1 MSIEKIKLIVKD
13 GTVKPVENKPI
24 PQIIPPQRKVAKKII
39 KNDPKKLEEALELFD
54 DVIEELEKKQTQRI
68 KENKKTEI
76 VKPVVVE
83 TKEIKSVIIEEVD
96 EDDTDSEKNND
107 LNEEKKIE
115 ARRKKRAKAK
125 RADKRL
131 KALKG
136 EKGDRGRDGSSGG
149 AVGTKGERGEKGEKG
164 DNGSD
169 GTSVIWR
176 GAYSPT
182 AGYTVLNA
190 VSYQGSSYICKV
202 ATVGNPPTNATY
214 WDTMASAG
222 DDGSGTIDYSLVIA
236 YSIALG

>member
-1 MSIEKIKLIVKD
+1 VIAPVP
-13 GTVKPVENKPI
+13 KPLK
-24 PQIIPPQRKVAKKII
+24 RII
-39 KNDPKKLEEALELFD
+39 KNDPKKLDEALDFFD
-54 DVIEELEKKQTQRI
+54 DVVNELEKKHAQQI
-68 KENKKTEI
+68 KETKENQSKIVKTEA
-76 VKPVVVE
+76 VKPE
-83 TKEIKSVIIEEVD
+83 EIKSVVIEEIDD
-96 EDDTDSEKNND
+96 EEDTNSEKNND

-214 WDTMASAG
+214 WDTMASVG